1 MSRGT
6 QLIFEELV
14 NLRTVK
20 YFEPFNSCVC
30 DLSMRHFITWF
41 NIFKLC
47 GHALLL
53 YFKID

>member
-14 NLRTVK
+14 NLRTMK
-20 YFEPFNSCVC
+20 YFEPFNSCVR
-30 DLSMRHFITWF
+30 DLSMCHFITWSD
-41 NIFKLC
+41 IFKLC
-47 GHALLL
+47 GHGLLL